1 MQIVVDRPALAVLQ
15 GRSQDLLSGEAIVHG
30 ENFAN

>member
-1 MQIVVDRPALAVLQ
+1 MQTVVDRPALAVLQ
-15 GRSQDLLSGEAIVHG
+15 GHNQDLLSGEAIAHG